1 MIDTG
6 LQGKSVLVTGGN
18 TGIGAAIAKA
28 FAAQEARI
36 ILHYLDQEP
45 NNLPKQYA
53 HASGGRAAAE
63 ALQTEIQNCG
73 AQALLVSADLLD
85 QDAAITIFS
94 QIGVAVD
101 VLVNNAAHC
110 EEPDT
115 ILTARAST
123 LDRHFMI
130 NAQAPTLLIAEF
142 VRQYQLRKGQWGRI
156 INISTDAAQV
166 FAGQIGYG
174 ASKAALEAL
183 TRSIAMELGPLGI
196 TVNTVAPGPVQTGW
210 ITPELEK
217 QVVPSIPMRR
227 LGRPEDIADA
237 VVFLASNQAQW
248 ITGQIIQVAGGHAL

>member
-18 TGIGAAIAKA
+18 TGIGAAIARA
-28 FAAQEARI
+28 FAAQKARI
-36 ILHYLDQEP
+36 ILHYLDKP
-45 NNLPKQYA
+45 PSNLPEHCA
-53 HASGGRAAAE
+53 HVVGGRAAAE
-63 ALQTEIQNCG
+63 ALQTEIQNHG
-73 AQALLVSADLLD
+73 AQAVLVSANLLN
-85 QDAAITIFS
+85 QDAAIKIFS
-94 QIGVAVD
+94 QTGGAVD

-115 ILTARAST
+115 ILTVQATA
-123 LDRHFMI
+123 LERHFMV

-142 VRQYQLRKGQWGRI
+142 VRQYQLCGGQWGRI
-156 INISTDAAQV
+156 INISTDAARA
-166 FAGQIGYG
+166 FAGQIAYG

-217 QVVPSIPMRR
+217 QVMPRIPMRR

-237 VVFLASNQAQW
+237 VVFLASHQAQW